1 MSARVFIV
9 AGQRTAFGAFGGALK
24 GQSATALCV
33 AATKAAIAQAKISP
47 ELIDT
52 VVVGSVQQTSPDAA
66 YMARHVA
73 LKSGMKETTSAL
85 NINRLCGSGF
95 QSCVN
100 VAQEI
105 KLGEAAIGVAAGA
118 ESMSQAPMSVYG
130 HEVRWGTKLGSP
142 TEMKDTLWA
151 GLTDSHAGIP
161 MGVTA
166 ENLAADYSIT
176 RGESDAYALESQA
189 RWAKAKAAG
198 KFDDEIAPIELKS
211 RKGPITFDTCA
222 TPLLQTHAR
231 LPASKPTLVCPPP
244 NPCSSARLQTHARL
258 PASKSMLVCPPCL
271 TRAYVIVP
279 RDGSDEHPKPTTTPA
294 QMAKLPTTFKKDG
307 VVTPASASGICDGA
321 GALILASE
329 AAVKQ
334 HGLEPLCELVG
345 WASVGVDP
353 TRMGIGPVPAIR
365 AALDRAGMSMV
376 DIDRVEINEAFAPQ
390 IMACAKEL
398 GLDMAKTNINGGA
411 IALGHPLGAS
421 GSRITMHLAHAIKRG
436 EVKAAIGSACIGGG
450 QGIALVLK
458 EAEM

>member
-1 MSARVFIV
+1 
-9 AGQRTAFGAFGGALK
+9 
-24 GQSATALCV
+24 
-33 AATKAAIAQAKISP
+33 
-47 ELIDT
+47 
-52 VVVGSVQQTSPDAA
+52 
-66 YMARHVA
+66 MARHVA

-211 RKGPITFDTCA
+211 RKGPITFDT
-222 TPLLQTHAR
+222 
-231 LPASKPTLVCPPP
+231 
-244 NPCSSARLQTHARL
+244 
-258 PASKSMLVCPPCL
+258 
-271 TRAYVIVP
+271 
-279 RDGSDEHPKPTTTPA
+279 DEHPKPTTTPA